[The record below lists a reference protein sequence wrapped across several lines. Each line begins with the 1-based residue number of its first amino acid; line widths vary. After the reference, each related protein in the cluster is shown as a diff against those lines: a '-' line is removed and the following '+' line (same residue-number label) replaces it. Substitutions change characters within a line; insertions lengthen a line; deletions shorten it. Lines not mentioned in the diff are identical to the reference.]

1 MKELLR
7 SLHSF
12 TSLLGKVTLVASVLF
27 VIISVFSFFIAKDRP
42 VIDER
47 KIIKETRAELYTFF
61 NNKELQK
68 TKTDKQL
75 MALYRV
81 GVCGLIGE
89 GCTNNPND
97 GDRLMKNSIVG
108 MAGSALAYPF
118 SNPPASGMYWTRQGL
133 ENAGFVPKTY
143 AAQGIGFSGLQPLA
157 PLWRL
162 MRDTALLLI
171 VLVVVIIGFLIMFR
185 FKISAQTVVTLEN
198 SLPRIVIALILIVFS
213 FPIAGFLIDL
223 MYVVTALAV
232 SLIASNGV
240 YNINAANY
248 HQNLFGGNTG
258 TLFNLVL
265 WNSDALSIGPALFA
279 IMPTAVNI
287 IFRLSLV
294 GVGWIVVSKGWLPN
308 PISEALKTDGEI
320 SAPVRIVVSII
331 LALVFSVL
339 APTLLSLM
347 VIILTGLAVF
357 IRIFIMIFKSY
368 IKLLLRILFSPIILM
383 IDALPGRKMFS
394 SWIKNIAGDLLAV
407 PITVIMAMLSTI
419 IVNLPAGSGTLW
431 QPPFIYT
438 EPARAIYVLVGMGM
452 LYAIPTIHKMAKQF
466 IGIKEQSS
474 GLGLG
479 LFLGGIGGVGQQGMG
494 ALSKYSSIAFGMS
507 SLGRSGF
514 LPEKLKKVITQKFPE
529 MGHHP

>member
-27 VIISVFSFFIAKDRP
+27 VIISVFSFFISKDRP

-47 KIIKETRAELYTFF
+47 KIVKETRAELYTFF

-89 GCTNNPND
+89 GCTNNPSD
-97 GDRLMKNSIVG
+97 GDQLMKNSIVG

-118 SNPPASGMYWTRQGL
+118 SNPPASGMYWTRVGL

-240 YNINAANY
+240 HNINAANY

-265 WNSDALSIGPALFA
+265 WNSDALNIGPALFA

-287 IFRLSLV
+287 IFRVSLIGFFWV
-294 GVGWIVVSKGWLPN
+294 AISKGWLPN
-308 PISEALKTDGEI
+308 PISEALKSND
-320 SAPVRIVVSII
+320 PVVGTLLRLIVSTI

-339 APTLLSLM
+339 APILLSL
-347 VIILTGLAVF
+347 IIIVLTGLAVF
-357 IRIFIMIFKSY
+357 VRIFIMIFKSY
-368 IKLLLRILFSPIILM
+368 IKLLLRILFSPMILM
-383 IDALPGRKMFS
+383 IDAFPGRKMFS
-394 SWIKNIAGDLLAV
+394 SWVKNIVGDLLVV
-407 PITVIMAMLSTI
+407 PITVIMAMFSTI
-419 IVNLPAGSGTLW
+419 IVNLPSGSGTLW

-452 LYAIPTIHKMAKQF
+452 LYAIPNIHKMAKQF
-466 IGIKEQSS
+466 IGIKEQPS

-479 LFLGGIGGVGQQGMG
+479 LFLGGITGLGSAATGQLG
-494 ALSKYSSIAFGMS
+494 KFHTVGMS
-507 SLGRSGF
+507 ASMLGKFIKDPKS
-514 LPEKLKKVITQKFPE
+514 KLKQTLEKMNPYS
-529 MGHHP
+529 H

>member
-42 VIDER
+42 VIDEQ
-47 KIIKETRAELYTFF
+47 KIIKETRTELYKFF

-75 MALYRV
+75 MALYRA

-97 GDRLMKNSIVG
+97 GDRLMKRSLVG
-108 MAGSALAYPF
+108 MAGSTLAYPF
-118 SNPPASGMYWTRQGL
+118 SNPPASGMYWTRVGL

-240 YNINAANY
+240 HNINAANF

-258 TLFNLVL
+258 SLFNLVL
-265 WNSDALSIGPALFA
+265 WNSDALNIGPALFA
-279 IMPTAVNI
+279 IMPTAVNV

-294 GVGWIVVSKGWLPN
+294 GLGWFIVGKEWFPN
-308 PISEALKTDGEI
+308 PLGEILKTGTEI
-320 SAPVRIVVSII
+320 SSPVRLVVSIV

-339 APTLLSLM
+339 APILLSII

-357 IRIFIMIFKSY
+357 VRIFIMIFKSY
-368 IKLLLRILFSPIILM
+368 IKLLLRIIFSPMILM
-383 IDALPGRKMFS
+383 MDALPGRKMFS

-466 IGIKEQSS
+466 IGIKEQPS

-479 LFLGGIGGVGQQGMG
+479 LFLGGVGGVGQQGMG
-494 ALSKYSSIAFGMS
+494 VLSKFTTLSYGMTA
-507 SLGRSGF
+507 LGKTGII
-514 LPEKLKKVITQKFPE
+514 PPKLKEIIDKRFVSGP
-529 MGHHP
+529 GH